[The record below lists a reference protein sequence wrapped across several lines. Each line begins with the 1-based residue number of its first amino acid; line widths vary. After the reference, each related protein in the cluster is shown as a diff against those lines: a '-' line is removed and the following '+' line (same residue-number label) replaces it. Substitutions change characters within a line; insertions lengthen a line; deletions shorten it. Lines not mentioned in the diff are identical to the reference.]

1 MKRLNNK
8 WVLCILLSGLVCG
21 WGACK
26 KDLNPYGN
34 GELSKSVD
42 LTTYDF
48 LKSQKGL
55 YDSLLHIVDLIGM
68 KDTLQKAEVTFFA
81 PQDYSII
88 NAMHN
93 LNIARKLNGENGN
106 WTIDSVRKGTWDTLL
121 HRYLVKGI
129 VDLDSLDYADGVN
142 LITPY
147 GYQMNGKT
155 VTLNASGIVGGGSK
169 EIQLSD
175 KNNSRFV
182 KDWVSAVTR
191 TVNLKTK
198 NGLLH
203 VLNTRHVFGFS
214 SFVDSVYPVL
224 RRPFLGVYQ
233 VIPGKIEMGY
243 YDEGGEGI
251 AYHDADPA
259 NKGKVNFR
267 TSEGVDL
274 DNCSDG
280 LYNIG
285 YSTPGEWLKFS
296 VKVLKTQ
303 SYILKLSLASPYS
316 DGFVRIDMDDQPL
329 SGSVSVPKT
338 GGYQTWE
345 TVVVDQP
352 FELKEGVHTM
362 EFYLEAGAYNA
373 ARFGFVPAQQ
383 SPYYD
388 DPLEIPGTIKCH
400 EFDNGGEGTGYHD
413 NDPRNRGNARL
424 DIRFFEGVDMEK
436 CVEGGYDVGYTAA
449 DEWIAYTVDIK
460 KAGKYLV
467 KTRVASPKSTGSFH
481 LSLDGTD
488 VTDELMIPNTG
499 GYQNWDNVEAEVSLP
514 AGRHLLKFHCD
525 NSGFNFQKLELSAL

>member
-1 MKRLNNK
+1 MKKINNTLIA
-8 WVLCILLSGLVCG
+8 WILLLGLVCG
-21 WGACK
+21 WSACK
-26 KDLNPYGN
+26 KDLNPYAEG
-34 GELSKSVD
+34 GLAKSVD
-42 LTTYDF
+42 FTTYDF

-55 YDSLLHIVDLIGM
+55 YDSLLHIIDLVGL
-68 KDTLQKAEVTFFA
+68 KDTLQTAEVTFFA

-93 LNIARKLNGENGN
+93 LNIARKQNGENGN
-106 WTIDSVRKGTWDTLL
+106 WTIDSVRKGTWDTLM

-147 GYQMNGKT
+147 GYEMNGKT
-155 VTLNASGIVGGGSK
+155 VTLNASGMVEGGSK

-175 KNNSRFV
+175 KNNSRFT

-224 RRPFLGVYQ
+224 RRPFLGIYQ
-233 VIPGKIEMGY
+233 EIPGKIEMGY
-243 YDEGGEGI
+243 FDEGGEGI
-251 AYHDADPA
+251 GYHDADPA
-259 NKGKVNFR
+259 NQGQTNFR

-285 YSTPGEWLKFS
+285 HSTPGEWLKFS

-303 SYILKLSLASPYS
+303 KYILKLSLASPYD
-316 DGFVRIDMDDQPL
+316 DGYVRIDMDDQPL
-329 SGSVSVPKT
+329 SGSIAVPKT
-338 GGYQTWE
+338 GGYQTWQ
-345 TVVVDQP
+345 TVVVDQL
-352 FELKEGVHTM
+352 FELEEGIHTM

-373 ARFGFVPAQQ
+373 ARFGFVPSEQ

-388 DPLEIPGTIKCH
+388 NPLEIPGTIKCY
-400 EFDNGGEGTGYHD
+400 EFDNGGEGVGYHD
-413 NDPRNRGNARL
+413 EDARNKGAARL
-424 DIRFFEGVDMEK
+424 DMRFFEGVDLEK
-436 CVEGGYDVGYTAA
+436 SSEGGYDVGYTAKG
-449 DEWIAYTVDIK
+449 EWIAYTVNIK

-467 KTRVASPKSTGSFH
+467 KSRVASPNATAVFH
-481 LSLDGTD
+481 LSLDGVDKTD
-488 VTDELMIPNTG
+488 VLPIPNTG
-499 GYQNWDNVEAEVSLP
+499 GYQNWVDVDAEVTLP
-514 AGRHLLKFHCD
+514 AGQHELKFHCD
-525 NSGFNFQKLELSAL
+525 NSGFNFQKLEISAL